1 MRSSN
6 VSSIATMSSSTGS
19 SSMRALS
26 KVVLPDPV
34 PPETRMLRRVINIC
48 SAASKTFPGRAFCS
62 TRSAALKVRLPNRR
76 MVIATWGLAGGTQ
89 IATRE
94 PSSSRASMMGVVAG
108 SRPKGRA
115 M

>member
-1 MRSSN
+1 M
-6 VSSIATMSSSTGS
+6 
-19 SSMRALS
+19 
-26 KVVLPDPV
+26 VLPDPV

-48 SAASKTFPGRAFCS
+48 AAASKTFSGRAFCS
-62 TRSAALKVRLPNRR
+62 TRSAALNVRLPKRR

>member
-1 MRSSN
+1 
-6 VSSIATMSSSTGS
+6 
-19 SSMRALS
+19 MRA
-26 KVVLPDPV
+26 
-34 PPETRMLRRVINIC
+34 
-48 SAASKTFPGRAFCS
+48 
-62 TRSAALKVRLPNRR
+62 RSAALKVRLPNRR